1 MEAEN
6 DNKLAFLGSEV
17 LRESDSRLAISEYR
31 KPTHTDRYL
40 AYDSRHPQ
48 SVKRGIVKCLY
59 ERTKRRK
66 EKKEKRHLH
75 LFWFLM
81 VILFLSCRNLP
92 RSENQTTVPNT
103 KEFQATAE

>member
-59 ERTKRRK
+59 ESAKRLVTKPP
-66 EKKEKRHLH
+66 
-75 LFWFLM
+75 
-81 VILFLSCRNLP
+81 VI
-92 RSENQTTVPNT
+92 SE
-103 KEFQATAE
+103 